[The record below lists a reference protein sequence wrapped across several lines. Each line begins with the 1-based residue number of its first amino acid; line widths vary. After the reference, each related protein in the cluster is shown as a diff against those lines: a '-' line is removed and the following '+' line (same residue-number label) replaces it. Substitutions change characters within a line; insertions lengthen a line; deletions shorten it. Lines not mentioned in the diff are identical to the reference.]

1 MRELIKYILKED
13 NLKKDLKKV
22 IEYDNIFQAADLV
35 GGMNNLKRIFNTV
48 LLDAVVFVVIATASP
63 ALSI

>member
-35 GGMNNLKRIFNTV
+35 GGMNNLNNLNLYF
-48 LLDAVVFVVIATASP
+48 FQS
-63 ALSI
+63 

>member
-35 GGMNNLKRIFNTV
+35 GGMNNLKRILQRVN
-48 LLDAVVFVVIATASP
+48 LED
-63 ALSI
+63 